1 MYTYLSNYHARPE
14 KSEIFICFVMM
25 IYLSFPSYSNASLVA
40 FPGAEGYGA
49 GAVGGR
55 GGKVIKVTN
64 LNSSGTGSLQAA
76 CEAKGPRIV
85 VFEVGGVIRGDVK
98 IRHPFITIAGQ
109 TAPSPGITVA
119 GKLLARPEDESH
131 LHDIIIRFIRF
142 RPPRTKGHTG
152 DAVQLPKTD
161 RIILDHL
168 SLSWANDETVDICKT
183 SNVTIQWC
191 TLEESDTEG
200 HDKGRHNFGLISAY
214 PESGNVSIHHNIFA
228 HHSSRSPSL
237 SPAIANKSG
246 DFRNNVI
253 YNFFKGLTHDGH
265 VPYGP
270 INLIAN
276 YYKKGPDSLIIIPF
290 EFHRD
295 GKYYVKDNYIDG
307 VGEFDNLLDDD
318 KDLPHWIRQSKK
330 GTILKEPAKV
340 APVKTNSA
348 IESFRIVT
356 KQAGCLPRDRVT
368 KRTIKEIL
376 EGTGKWGRN
385 APSNPT
391 DEWFSEGLDIDKA
404 PLDSD
409 DDGIP
414 DYWESK
420 NGLNKSDARDYN
432 RIMNS
437 GYSAIEEYINDRADM
452 LIRKSMQE

>member
-1 MYTYLSNYHARPE
+1 MRTNSSNRHDCSG
-14 KSEIFICFVMM
+14 KSEIIICLVLM

-49 GAVGGR
+49 RSVGGR

-64 LNSSGTGSLQAA
+64 LNSSGPGSLQAA

-85 VFEVGGVIRGDVK
+85 VFEVGGVIRGDII
-98 IRHPFITIAGQ
+98 IRHSFITIAGQ

-119 GKLLARPEDESH
+119 GRILARQADHSL
-131 LHDIIIRFIRF
+131 LHDIVIRFVRF

-152 DAVQLPKTD
+152 DAAQLPKAD
-161 RIILDHL
+161 RVILDHL
-168 SLSWANDETVDICKT
+168 SLSWANDETVDICNT
-183 SNVTIQWC
+183 SNITMQWC

-237 SPAIANKSG
+237 SPAVTNKSG

-253 YNFFKGLTHDGH
+253 YNFYKGLTHDGH

-276 YYKKGPDSLIIIPF
+276 YYKKGPDSFIIIPF
-290 EFHRD
+290 EFHGY

-307 VGEFDNLLDDD
+307 VGVIGNLRDDYT
-318 KDLPHWIRQSKK
+318 DLPLWVRQSKK
-330 GTILKEPAKV
+330 GKILRDPVKV
-340 APVKTNSA
+340 APVKTSTA

-356 KQAGCLPRDRVT
+356 KQAGCFPRDRVT
-368 KRTIKEIL
+368 KRTIQEIL

-385 APSNPT
+385 APLNPT
-391 DEWFSEGLDIDKA
+391 DEWFSEGLVIEKI

-409 DDGIP
+409 GDGIP
-414 DYWESK
+414 DEWESK
-420 NGLNKSDARDYN
+420 NGLNKSDASDYN

-452 LIRKSMQE
+452 LIRKAMQE